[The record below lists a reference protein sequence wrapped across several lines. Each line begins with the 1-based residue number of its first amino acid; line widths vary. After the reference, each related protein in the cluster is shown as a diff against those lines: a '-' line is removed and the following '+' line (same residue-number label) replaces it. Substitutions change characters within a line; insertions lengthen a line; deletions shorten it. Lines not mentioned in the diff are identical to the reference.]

1 MGDESIMDHVV
12 QTIMWVALF
21 GGTGVVILVALPQV
35 VIWCL
40 EIVENIQKTRSS
52 KNALHASHTDA
63 QETPQAPPR
72 VQQS

>member
-1 MGDESIMDHVV
+1 MDHVV
-12 QTIMWVALF
+12 RTIVWLALF
-21 GGTGVVILVALPQV
+21 GGTGVVILIALPQV

-40 EIVENIQKTRSS
+40 EIVETIQKTRP
-52 KNALHASHTDA
+52 

>member
-1 MGDESIMDHVV
+1 MDHVV
-12 QTIMWVALF
+12 RTIVWLALF
-21 GGTGVVILVALPQV
+21 GGTGVVILIALPQV

-40 EIVENIQKTRSS
+40 EIVETIQKTRSH
-52 KNALHASHTDA
+52 KKALHAPHKHP

>member
-1 MGDESIMDHVV
+1 MDHLVR
-12 QTIMWVALF
+12 TIVWVALF

-40 EIVENIQKTRSS
+40 EIAENIQKTRSR
-52 KNALHASHTDA
+52 KKALHASHRA
-63 QETPQAPPR
+63 PQETPQTPPR